1 LSDLYLKGGNSIWPK
16 NPIQSN
22 EINQQIPAPPMK
34 GPKIKIWDVYIIKKF
49 LGTYFFAIALIIGIS
64 IVFDL
69 SEKIDNYMEN
79 EAPARAV
86 VVFYLN
92 FIPYFANLLSSL
104 FTFIAVIFFTSKMA
118 YNSEIIAILSNGVS
132 FRRILV
138 PYFISAA
145 FIAVLSFVLMSYVIP
160 HANER
165 RLNFEYTYLKES
177 PYKIERNLHM
187 QIDTGVYIYMR
198 NYRPNIDRGY
208 KFSME
213 KFEDNQLKS
222 KLMAENIQWDSTSKK
237 WTIKDYYIRQITP
250 ADHDSIITGSSMDT
264 TLSMKPS
271 DFGQYTDI
279 VKTMNM
285 PELNSFIEKKRIQG
299 AENLEAYLIE
309 KHRRFSYPF
318 STFILTLIG
327 VFLSSKKLRGGMGMQ
342 IGIGITL
349 SFAYILFMR
358 FATMFALRGGIE
370 PFIAVWIPNIIFALI
385 ALSLYRFAPR

>member
-1 LSDLYLKGGNSIWPK
+1 
-16 NPIQSN
+16 
-22 EINQQIPAPPMK
+22 MK
-34 GPKIKIWDVYIIKKF
+34 GPKLKIWDIYIIKKF

-86 VVFYLN
+86 VIFYLN

-118 YNSEIIAILSNGVS
+118 YNSEIIAILSSGVS

-138 PYFISAA
+138 PYFISAF
-145 FIAVLSFVLMSYVIP
+145 FIAVLSFLLMSFVIP

-165 RLNFEYTYLKES
+165 RLNFEYNYLKES

-187 QIDTGVYIYMR
+187 QIDTGIYIYMR
-198 NYRPNIDRGY
+198 NYRPNVEKGY

-213 KFEDNQLKS
+213 HFEDNELQS
-222 KLMAENIQWDSTSKK
+222 KLMAENIQWDSTKNK
-237 WTIKDYYIRQITP
+237 WTVHDYFIRQITP
-250 ADHDSIITGSSMDT
+250 AMNDSVWSGEKLDT
-264 TLSMKPS
+264 TLNVKPS

-279 VKTMNM
+279 VTTMNM
-285 PELNSFIEKKRIQG
+285 PELNQFIEKKRIQG
-299 AENLEAYLIE
+299 AENLEAFLIE

-327 VFLSSKKLRGGMGMQ
+327 VFLSSKKIRGGMGMQ

-358 FATMFALRGGIE
+358 FSTTFAVQGGTE
-370 PFIAVWIPNIIFALI
+370 PFIAVWIPNIIFAFI

>member
-1 LSDLYLKGGNSIWPK
+1 MNTPRLKIL
-16 NPIQSN
+16 
-22 EINQQIPAPPMK
+22 
-34 GPKIKIWDVYIIKKF
+34 DVYIIKKF
-49 LGTYFFAIALIIGIS
+49 LGTYFFAIALIISIS

-69 SEKIDNYMEN
+69 SEKIDNYIEN

-86 VVFYLN
+86 FIFYLN

-118 YNSEIIAILSNGVS
+118 YNSEIIAILSSGVS

-138 PYFISAA
+138 PYFISA
-145 FIAVLSFVLMSYVIP
+145 FLIASISFVLMAYVIP

-165 RLNFEYTYLKES
+165 RLNFEYNYMKES
-177 PYKIERNLHM
+177 PYKVERNLHM
-187 QIDTGVYIYMR
+187 QVDTGIYIYMR
-198 NYRPNIDRGY
+198 NYRPNVKKGY

-213 KFEDNQLKS
+213 EFKDNKLKS
-222 KLMAENIQWDSTSKK
+222 KLMADNIQWDTTKNK
-237 WTIKDYYIRQITP
+237 WVVNNYYIREITNSRK
-250 ADHDSIITGSSMDT
+250 DTIIKGSKLDT
-264 TLSMKPS
+264 TLSIKPS
-271 DFGQYTDI
+271 DLGQYTDI
-279 VKTMNM
+279 VTTMNM
-285 PELNSFIEKKRIQG
+285 PELNDFIQKKRIQG
-299 AENLEAYLIE
+299 AENIEEYLIE
-309 KHRRFSYPF
+309 KHRRFSFPF

-358 FATMFALRGGIE
+358 FATMFAIRGGID
-370 PFIAVWIPNIIFALI
+370 PLIAVWIPNIIFSLI

>member
-1 LSDLYLKGGNSIWPK
+1 MNTPRLKIL
-16 NPIQSN
+16 
-22 EINQQIPAPPMK
+22 
-34 GPKIKIWDVYIIKKF
+34 DVYIIKKF
-49 LGTYFFAIALIIGIS
+49 LGTYFFAIALIISIS

-69 SEKIDNYMEN
+69 SEKIDNYIEN

-86 VVFYLN
+86 FIFYLN

-118 YNSEIIAILSNGVS
+118 YNSEIIAVLSSGVS

-138 PYFISAA
+138 PYFISA
-145 FIAVLSFVLMSYVIP
+145 FLIASISFVLMAYVIP

-165 RLNFEYTYLKES
+165 RLNFEYNYMKES
-177 PYKIERNLHM
+177 PYKVERNLHM
-187 QIDTGVYIYMR
+187 QVDTGIYIYMR
-198 NYRPNIDRGY
+198 NYRPNVKKGY

-213 KFEDNQLKS
+213 EFKDNKLKS
-222 KLMAENIQWDSTSKK
+222 KLMADNIQWDTTKNK
-237 WTIKDYYIRQITP
+237 WVVNNYYIREITNSRK
-250 ADHDSIITGSSMDT
+250 DTIIKGSKLDT
-264 TLSMKPS
+264 TLSIKPS
-271 DFGQYTDI
+271 DLGQYTDI
-279 VKTMNM
+279 VTTMNM
-285 PELNSFIEKKRIQG
+285 PELNDFIQKKRIQG
-299 AENLEAYLIE
+299 AENIEEYLIE
-309 KHRRFSYPF
+309 KHRRFSFPF

-358 FATMFALRGGIE
+358 FATMCAIRGGID
-370 PFIAVWIPNIIFALI
+370 PLIAVWIPNIIFSLI

>member
-1 LSDLYLKGGNSIWPK
+1 
-16 NPIQSN
+16 
-22 EINQQIPAPPMK
+22 MK
-34 GPKIKIWDVYIIKKF
+34 GAKLKIWDIYIIKKF

-69 SEKIDNYMEN
+69 SEKIDNYIEN

-86 VVFYLN
+86 VIFYLN
-92 FIPYFANLLSSL
+92 FIPYFTNLLSSL

-118 YNSEIIAILSNGVS
+118 YNSEIIAILSSGVS

-145 FIAVLSFVLMSYVIP
+145 FIAVLSFLLMSYVIP

-165 RLNFEYTYLKES
+165 RLNFEYNYLKES

-187 QIDTGVYIYMR
+187 QIDTGIYIYMR
-198 NYRPNIDRGY
+198 NYRPSVQKGY

-213 KFEDNQLKS
+213 HFEDNELQS
-222 KLMAENIQWDSTSKK
+222 KLMAENIQWDSTRKK
-237 WTIKDYYIRQITP
+237 WTVHDYYIRQITS
-250 ADHDSIITGSSMDT
+250 ASHDSIWSGEKLDT
-264 TLSMKPS
+264 TLTVKPS
-271 DFGQYTDI
+271 DFGQYSDI

-285 PELNSFIEKKRIQG
+285 PELNRFIEKKRIQG
-299 AENLEAYLIE
+299 ADNLEAYLIE

-327 VFLSSKKLRGGMGMQ
+327 VFLSSKKLQGGMGMQ

-358 FATMFALRGGIE
+358 FSTMFALRGGIE
-370 PFIAVWIPNIIFALI
+370 PFVAVWIPNIIFALI

>member
-1 LSDLYLKGGNSIWPK
+1 MNTPRLKIL
-16 NPIQSN
+16 
-22 EINQQIPAPPMK
+22 
-34 GPKIKIWDVYIIKKF
+34 DFYIIKKF
-49 LGTYFFAIALIIGIS
+49 LGTYFFAIALIISIS

-69 SEKIDNYMEN
+69 SEKIDNYIEN

-86 VVFYLN
+86 FIFYLN

-118 YNSEIIAILSNGVS
+118 YNSEIIAVLSSGVS

-138 PYFISAA
+138 PYFISA
-145 FIAVLSFVLMSYVIP
+145 FLIASISFVLMAYVIP

-165 RLNFEYTYLKES
+165 RLNFEYNYMKES
-177 PYKIERNLHM
+177 PYRVERNLHM
-187 QIDTGVYIYMR
+187 QVDTGIYIYMR
-198 NYRPNIDRGY
+198 NYRPNVKKGY

-213 KFEDNQLKS
+213 EFKDNKLKS
-222 KLMAENIQWDSTSKK
+222 KLMADNIQWDTTKNK
-237 WTIKDYYIRQITP
+237 WVVNNYYIREITNSRK
-250 ADHDSIITGSSMDT
+250 DTIIKGSKLDT
-264 TLSMKPS
+264 TLSIKPS
-271 DFGQYTDI
+271 DLGQYTDI
-279 VKTMNM
+279 VTTMNM
-285 PELNSFIEKKRIQG
+285 PELNDFIQKKRIQG
-299 AENLEAYLIE
+299 AENIEEYLIE
-309 KHRRFSYPF
+309 KHRRFSFPF

-358 FATMFALRGGIE
+358 FATMFAIRGGID
-370 PFIAVWIPNIIFALI
+370 PLIAVWIPNIIFSLI

>member
-1 LSDLYLKGGNSIWPK
+1 
-16 NPIQSN
+16 
-22 EINQQIPAPPMK
+22 MK
-34 GPKIKIWDVYIIKKF
+34 GLKLKIWDIYIIKKF

-69 SEKIDNYMEN
+69 SEKIDNYIEN

-86 VVFYLN
+86 VIFYLN

-104 FTFIAVIFFTSKMA
+104 FTFIAVIFFTSKLA
-118 YNSEIIAILSNGVS
+118 YNSEIIAILSSGVS
-132 FRRILV
+132 LKRILV

-145 FIAVLSFVLMSYVIP
+145 LIAGFSFVLMSYVIP

-177 PYKIERNLHM
+177 PYKVERNLHM
-187 QIDTGVYIYMR
+187 QIDTGIYIYMR
-198 NYRPNIDRGY
+198 NYRPNVDKGY

-213 KFEDNQLKS
+213 QFEDNELKS
-222 KLMAENIQWDSTSKK
+222 KMMAENIQWDSTKQK
-237 WTIKDYYIRQITP
+237 WTVHDYYIRQITP
-250 ADHDSIITGSSMDT
+250 AKKDSIQSGAKLDT
-264 TLSMKPS
+264 ALNIKPS

-279 VKTMNM
+279 VTTMNL
-285 PELNSFIEKKRIQG
+285 PELNRFIEKKKIQG
-299 AENLEAYLIE
+299 AENLEAFLIE
-309 KHRRFSYPF
+309 KYQRFSYPF

-327 VFLSSKKLRGGMGMQ
+327 VFLSSKKIRGGMGMQ

-358 FATMFALRGGIE
+358 FSTMFALRGGID
-370 PFIAVWIPNIIFALI
+370 PFMGVWIPNLIFAFI

>member
-1 LSDLYLKGGNSIWPK
+1 
-16 NPIQSN
+16 
-22 EINQQIPAPPMK
+22 MK

-86 VVFYLN
+86 VIFYLN

-145 FIAVLSFVLMSYVIP
+145 FIAVLSFLLMSYVIP

-198 NYRPNIDRGY
+198 NYRPNMDRGY

-237 WTIKDYYIRQITP
+237 WTIKDYYIRQIST

-285 PELNSFIEKKRIQG
+285 PELNRFIEKKRIQG

>member
-1 LSDLYLKGGNSIWPK
+1 MNTPRLKIL
-16 NPIQSN
+16 
-22 EINQQIPAPPMK
+22 
-34 GPKIKIWDVYIIKKF
+34 DFYIIKKF
-49 LGTYFFAIALIIGIS
+49 LGTYFFAIALIISIS

-69 SEKIDNYMEN
+69 SEKIDNYIEN

-86 VVFYLN
+86 FIFYLN

-118 YNSEIIAILSNGVS
+118 YNSEIIAILSSGVS

-138 PYFISAA
+138 PYFISA
-145 FIAVLSFVLMSYVIP
+145 FLIASISFVLMAYVIP

-165 RLNFEYTYLKES
+165 RLNFEYTYMKES
-177 PYKIERNLHM
+177 PYKVERNLHM
-187 QIDTGVYIYMR
+187 QVDTGIYIYMR
-198 NYRPNIDRGY
+198 NYRPNVKKGY

-213 KFEDNQLKS
+213 EFKDNKLKS
-222 KLMAENIQWDSTSKK
+222 KLMADNIQWDTTKNK
-237 WTIKDYYIRQITP
+237 WVVNNYYIREITNSRK
-250 ADHDSIITGSSMDT
+250 DTIIKGSKLDT
-264 TLSMKPS
+264 TLSIKPS
-271 DFGQYTDI
+271 DLGQYTDI
-279 VKTMNM
+279 VTTMNM
-285 PELNSFIEKKRIQG
+285 PELNDFIQKKRIQG
-299 AENLEAYLIE
+299 AENIEEYLIE
-309 KHRRFSYPF
+309 KHRRFSFPF

-358 FATMFALRGGIE
+358 FATMFAIRGGID
-370 PFIAVWIPNIIFALI
+370 PLIAVWIPNIIFSLI

>member
-1 LSDLYLKGGNSIWPK
+1 MEKTHGGETEQKVMKRLKL
-16 NPIQSN
+16 
-22 EINQQIPAPPMK
+22 
-34 GPKIKIWDVYIIKKF
+34 KIWDIYIIKKF

-69 SEKIDNYMEN
+69 SEKIDNYIEN

-86 VVFYLN
+86 VIFYLN

-118 YNSEIIAILSNGVS
+118 YNSEIIAILSSGVS

-145 FIAVLSFVLMSYVIP
+145 FIAVLSFVLMSFVIP

-165 RLNFEYTYLKES
+165 RLNFEYNYLKES

-187 QIDTGVYIYMR
+187 QIDTGIYIYMR
-198 NYRPNIDRGY
+198 NYRPNVQKGY

-213 KFEDNQLKS
+213 QFVDNELQS
-222 KLMAENIQWDSTSKK
+222 KLMAENIQWDSTKNK
-237 WTIKDYYIRQITP
+237 WTVHDYYIREITQ
-250 ADHDSIITGSSMDT
+250 ADHDSIWSGQQLDT
-264 TLSMKPS
+264 ALTVNPS

-279 VKTMNM
+279 VTTMNM
-285 PELNSFIEKKRIQG
+285 PELNRFIEKKRIQG
-299 AENLEAYLIE
+299 AENLEAFLIE

-358 FATMFALRGGIE
+358 FSTMFALRGGIE
-370 PFIAVWIPNIIFALI
+370 PFMSVWIPNIIFVFI

>member
-1 LSDLYLKGGNSIWPK
+1 MNTPRLKIL
-16 NPIQSN
+16 
-22 EINQQIPAPPMK
+22 
-34 GPKIKIWDVYIIKKF
+34 DVYIIKKF
-49 LGTYFFAIALIIGIS
+49 LGTYFFAIALIISIS

-69 SEKIDNYMEN
+69 SEKIDNYIEN

-86 VVFYLN
+86 FIFYLN

-118 YNSEIIAILSNGVS
+118 YNSEIIAVLSSGVS

-138 PYFISAA
+138 PYFISA
-145 FIAVLSFVLMSYVIP
+145 FLIASISFVLMAYVIP

-165 RLNFEYTYLKES
+165 RLNFEYNYMKES
-177 PYKIERNLHM
+177 PYRVERNLHM
-187 QIDTGVYIYMR
+187 QVDTGIYIYMR
-198 NYRPNIDRGY
+198 NYRPNVKKGY

-213 KFEDNQLKS
+213 EFKDNKLKS
-222 KLMAENIQWDSTSKK
+222 KLMADNIQWDTTKNK
-237 WTIKDYYIRQITP
+237 WVVNNYYIREITNSRK
-250 ADHDSIITGSSMDT
+250 DTIIKGSKLDT
-264 TLSMKPS
+264 TLSIKPS
-271 DFGQYTDI
+271 DLGQYTDI
-279 VKTMNM
+279 VTTMNM
-285 PELNSFIEKKRIQG
+285 PELNDFIQKKRIQG
-299 AENLEAYLIE
+299 AENIEEYLIE
-309 KHRRFSYPF
+309 KHRRFSFPF

-358 FATMFALRGGIE
+358 FATMFAIRGGID
-370 PFIAVWIPNIIFALI
+370 PLIAVWIPNIIFSLI

>member
-1 LSDLYLKGGNSIWPK
+1 MKWPK
-16 NPIQSN
+16 L
-22 EINQQIPAPPMK
+22 
-34 GPKIKIWDVYIIKKF
+34 KIWDVYIIKKF
-49 LGTYFFAIALIIGIS
+49 LGTYFLAIALIIGIS

-69 SEKIDNYMEN
+69 SEKIDNYMDN
-79 EAPARAV
+79 EAPARDV
-86 VVFYLN
+86 VIFYLN

-118 YNSEIIAILSNGVS
+118 YNSEIIAILSSGVS

-138 PYFISAA
+138 PYFISAF
-145 FIAVLSFVLMSYVIP
+145 FIATLSFVLMAYVIP

-187 QIDTGVYIYMR
+187 QIDTGVYLYMR
-198 NYRPNIDRGY
+198 NYRPNIQKGY
-208 KFSME
+208 KFSLE
-213 KFEDNQLKS
+213 EFEGNDLKS
-222 KLMAENIQWDSTSKK
+222 KLMADNIRWDSTKNK
-237 WTIKDYYIRQITP
+237 WTIRNYYIRKITP
-250 ADHDSIITGSSMDT
+250 AKNDTIITGTSMDT
-264 TLSMKPS
+264 TLSVKPS

-285 PELNSFIEKKRIQG
+285 PELNRFIDKKRIQG
-299 AENLEAYLIE
+299 AENLQAYLIE

-327 VFLSSKKLRGGMGMQ
+327 VFLSSKKLKGGMGMQ
-342 IGIGITL
+342 IGLGITL

-358 FATMFALRGGIE
+358 FATMFALKGGIE
-370 PFIAVWIPNIIFALI
+370 PFVAVWIPNIIFAFI
-385 ALSLYRFAPR
+385 ALGLYRLAPR

>member
-1 LSDLYLKGGNSIWPK
+1 M
-16 NPIQSN
+16 
-22 EINQQIPAPPMK
+22 MK
-34 GPKIKIWDVYIIKKF
+34 MPELKIWDIYIIKKF

-69 SEKIDNYMEN
+69 SEKIDNYIEN
-79 EAPARAV
+79 DAPARAV
-86 VVFYLN
+86 VIFYLN

-118 YNSEIIAILSNGVS
+118 YNSEIIAILSSGVS
-132 FRRILV
+132 FRRILL
-138 PYFISAA
+138 PYFISA
-145 FIAVLSFVLMSYVIP
+145 FLIATLSFLLMAYVIP
-160 HANER
+160 HANEK

-177 PYKIERNLHM
+177 PYKVERNLHM
-187 QIDTGVYIYMR
+187 QIDTGIYIYMR
-198 NYRPNIDRGY
+198 NYRPKLQKGY

-213 KFEDNQLKS
+213 EFQGNQLKS
-222 KLMAENIQWDSTSKK
+222 KLMAENIRWDTSKNK
-237 WTIKDYYIRQITP
+237 WTINNYYIREITD
-250 ADHDSIITGSSMDT
+250 AKHDTIKTGSSLDT
-264 TLSMKPS
+264 TLTIKPS
-271 DFGQYTDI
+271 DLGLYTDI
-279 VKTMNM
+279 VMTMSM
-285 PELNSFIEKKRIQG
+285 PELNDFIEKKRIQG

-327 VFLSSKKLRGGMGMQ
+327 VFLSSKKIRGGMGMQ

-370 PFIAVWIPNIIFALI
+370 PYIAVWIPNLIFAGI